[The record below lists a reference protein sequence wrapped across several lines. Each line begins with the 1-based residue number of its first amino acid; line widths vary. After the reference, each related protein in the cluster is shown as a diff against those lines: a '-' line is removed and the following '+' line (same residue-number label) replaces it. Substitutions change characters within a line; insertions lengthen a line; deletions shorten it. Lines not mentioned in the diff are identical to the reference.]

1 MQGQEVLK
9 GVIWRVGSGR
19 QISIWSDPWLP
30 RDVTRRPITP
40 RRGNILHRVDELIDP
55 VTESCDVQLL
65 AQTFWEEDVQVI
77 RSLPVH
83 TEMDDVVG
91 WHYDSKGRF
100 SVKSA
105 YKVHRASEERRM
117 QKARPGA
124 AEGSGGKDDLW
135 QKLWKV
141 DCPPKI
147 RHFSVATRTQYAGAE
162 EDLTAM
168 GHEN

>member
-1 MQGQEVLK
+1 
-9 GVIWRVGSGR
+9 
-19 QISIWSDPWLP
+19 
-30 RDVTRRPITP
+30 
-40 RRGNILHRVDELIDP
+40 
-55 VTESCDVQLL
+55 
-65 AQTFWEEDVQVI
+65 
-77 RSLPVH
+77 
-83 TEMDDVVG
+83 
-91 WHYDSKGRF
+91 
-100 SVKSA
+100 
-105 YKVHRASEERRM
+105 M
-117 QKARPGA
+117 QKARPEA

>member
-1 MQGQEVLK
+1 MK

-83 TEMDDVVG
+83 TEMDDIVFFLE
-91 WHYDSKGRF
+91 HDFTHISL
-100 SVKSA
+100 
-105 YKVHRASEERRM
+105 RR
-117 QKARPGA
+117 
-124 AEGSGGKDDLW
+124 
-135 QKLWKV
+135 
-141 DCPPKI
+141 
-147 RHFSVATRTQYAGAE
+147 GAE
-162 EDLTAM
+162 IMANTMQLWESPHSAGYKTTKRVVRNLDDNIT
-168 GHEN
+168 